1 VEVHRVKCSA
11 KTREALSRRLM
22 LFYIGLERPAASI
35 LSEQGRNMANKD
47 KYRRVQQMVE
57 LAKELRSALEKND
70 LNSFGEILEQ
80 GWKLK
85 RGLAA
90 GITND
95 VVDRSYRAAREAG
108 AAGGKLLGAGSGGFL
123 LLSCEP
129 AKQGQVRE
137 ALAALREMP
146 VTLTSSGS
154 EIVHNDGM
162 NGTAA
167 ARGAN

>member
-1 VEVHRVKCSA
+1 MTWWTAGLSGSA
-11 KTREALSRRLM
+11 EAC
-22 LFYIGLERPAASI
+22 
-35 LSEQGRNMANKD
+35 
-47 KYRRVQQMVE
+47 
-57 LAKELRSALEKND
+57 
-70 LNSFGEILEQ
+70 
-80 GWKLK
+80 
-85 RGLAA
+85 
-90 GITND
+90 
-95 VVDRSYRAAREAG
+95 G

-129 AKQGQVRE
+129 PKQGQVRE